1 MTERYNVQASTIL
14 GDNYK
19 ITNIECSDYNPSK
32 GDTITITVTITDVYG
47 DPISSETVNIT
58 ASDNYTDTGTTDSSG
73 ECTFNYT
80 CSTKGLTTFT
90 CNNKTQQ
97 IQVQDTWTILVN
109 EENYYC
115 RTKDNR
121 VQFFVNLST
130 AQNFTD
136 TWTQFGTTA
145 RVPTDYRPPYSIT
158 SSVSSASNVNTR
170 VMVKPDGTVHRIS
183 LTGSTISSTGYFFFE
198 WSI

>member
-14 GDNYK
+14 GTNYN
-19 ITNIECSDYNPSK
+19 ITNIEASDYNPSK
-32 GDTITITVTITDVYG
+32 GDTITITITITDVYG
-47 DPISSETVNIT
+47 DPVSSETVNIT
-58 ASDNYTDTGTTDSSG
+58 DDGSYTDTGTTNSSG
-73 ECTFNYT
+73 QCTFNYT
-80 CSTKGLTTFT
+80 CNTIGLTTFT
-90 CNNKTQQ
+90 CNNKSQQ
-97 IQVQDTWTILVN
+97 VQVQDIWTILVN

-115 RTKDNR
+115 RVKDNR

-130 AQNFTD
+130 AQNFPD

-145 RVPTDYRPPYSIT
+145 RVPTGYRPPYSLT
-158 SSVSSASNVNTR
+158 SSVSSAANVNTR
-170 VMVKPDGTVHRIS
+170 VMVKTDGTVHRIS

>member
-1 MTERYNVQASTIL
+1 MSERYNVAASAVL
-14 GDNYK
+14 GENYK
-19 ITNIECSDYNPSK
+19 ITNIEASDYNPSK
-32 GDTITITVTITDVYG
+32 GDTRTITVTITDVYG

-73 ECTFNYT
+73 QCTFNYT
-80 CSTKGLTTFT
+80 CNTIGLTTFT
-90 CNNKTQQ
+90 CNNKSQQ
-97 IQVQDTWTILVN
+97 VQVQDIWTILVN

-136 TWTQFGTTA
+136 TWTQFGTTS
-145 RVPTDYRPPYSIT
+145 RVPTGYRPSYSIT
-158 SSVSSASNVNTR
+158 SSVSCAANVNTR
-170 VMVKPDGTVHRIS
+170 VMVKTDGTVHRIS